1 MERIKKLRH
10 WTVLVWLACWG
21 CSTAPPRVDVVVGS
35 TAPELE
41 RFAAQELCDYLAK
54 LYGIRTHPSRH
65 LTIGAEAVFL
75 IGSPETNSAV
85 RQALGESGF
94 GEVTDQGLVLK
105 RTQWKERPALV
116 VGGGSPRATLWAVY
130 DLVERWGVRYLTD
143 QDVLPDRNEK
153 FQLPDLD
160 VLMEPVFRIRAHP
173 TIQDFA
179 CSGEAWG
186 IADFQGAP
194 RSVGQDEVQPG
205 QHLPLRVS
213 ALPALGVQGDRTTVR
228 LALVRLSLPH
238 HIGHGGPGTLR
249 GLQEVLES
257 GPASGGELPGTRRRR
272 RTAGPQPHRARPP
285 EGTGNQQ
292 LCGHHAVS
300 SGIRPPSDG
309 CPEGPATRSTDG
321 GAGGLDAGG
330 RPQLPRSVHGGAE
343 DDHRDLSGRPT

>member
-143 QDVLPDRNEK
+143 RDVLPEQKKELR
-153 FQLPDLD
+153 LPDPGRADGAGLPHSRPSHD
-160 VLMEPVFRIRAHP
+160 SGFRLQRGSLGDRRFP
-173 TIQDFA
+173 
-179 CSGEAWG
+179 
-186 IADFQGAP
+186 GAP
-194 RSVGQDEVQPG
+194 SI
-205 QHLPLRVS
+205 S
-213 ALPALGVQGDRTTVR
+213 W
-228 LALVRLSLPH
+228 
-238 HIGHGGPGTLR
+238 
-249 GLQEVLES
+249 
-257 GPASGGELPGTRRRR
+257 
-272 RTAGPQPHRARPP
+272 
-285 EGTGNQQ
+285 
-292 LCGHHAVS
+292 
-300 SGIRPPSDG
+300 
-309 CPEGPATRSTDG
+309 
-321 GAGGLDAGG
+321 
-330 RPQLPRSVHGGAE
+330 PR
-343 DDHRDLSGRPT
+343 